1 MSIKTLIEQL
11 GDFDTALIANTIGY
25 IDKTPVHE
33 WYMGGSIASQT
44 PSVGPTVG
52 IAMTCEVD
60 SSTPVGA
67 PGLELYYELLEAI
80 KQSGMP
86 VVVIA
91 KAVGSR
97 PDHECIIGDGM
108 AKMFNSVGC
117 VGFVTD
123 GGVRDIEGILTV
135 PFGVYARGRTIHH
148 CAVRFKRINAPVEVG
163 GITVKPGD
171 LIHANAGG
179 VIKIPASAT
188 ERLPAYAAE
197 MRAFEHEAHC
207 VFRQTTL
214 SIPEKR
220 RAVEALVANLYAGKK
235 A

>member
-1 MSIKTLIEQL
+1 MSLKTLIEKL

-33 WYMGGSIASQT
+33 WYMGGSIASLT

-52 IAMTCEVD
+52 VAMTCEVD
-60 SSTPVGA
+60 SSTPAG
-67 PGLELYYELLEAI
+67 GHDFELYYELLEAI
-80 KQSGMP
+80 KKSGHP
-86 VVVIA
+86 VVVVA

-108 AKMFNSVGC
+108 AKMLHSVGC

-148 CAVRFKRINAPVEVG
+148 CGVRFKRINGPVEVG
-163 GITVKPGD
+163 GITINPGE

-179 VIKIPASAT
+179 VIKIPAAAA

-197 MRAFEHEAHC
+197 MRAFEHAAHC
-207 VFRQTTL
+207 IFRQTTMT
-214 SIPEKR
+214 IPEKR
-220 RAVEALVANLYAGKK
+220 KAVDALVAGLYAGKK